1 MTIDQHTDEAAI
13 HRLFDRM
20 NAAWAA
26 GDAKTYATAF
36 TPDADYVSFL
46 GTHYMGR
53 EAIVACH
60 TPLFEK
66 FQKGSHLDGAITQL
80 RFVTPDVALVHSVGA
95 VVKGNKRR
103 TRRNTKVQTSVA
115 VRQDG
120 EWLFAAFQ
128 NTKYGWL
135 LETLST
141 KFDSRMAPSV
151 LVP

>member
-1 MTIDQHTDEAAI
+1 MA
-13 HRLFDRM
+13 
-20 NAAWAA
+20 
-26 GDAKTYATAF
+26 
-36 TPDADYVSFL
+36 PVVSPV
-46 GTHYMGR
+46 R
-53 EAIVACH
+53 VASS
-60 TPLFEK
+60 P
-66 FQKGSHLDGAITQL
+66 
-80 RFVTPDVALVHSVGA
+80 A

-103 TRRNTKVQTSVA
+103 TRRNTKVQTSVV